1 MACTSYKLSKIE
13 TSCGSNIPS
22 IKKMWVGAFESA
34 VIKHDMASAT
44 EADYADVDILMDGA
58 STPAPVL
65 DADGNKIIVDI
76 KNAALATGADEWV
89 EFAFRKNTC
98 SADTEMTVN
107 DNGSHYFTNSVNMVF
122 ARQDS
127 AKRLNIQALASGDC
141 SVIYQDGN
149 NNYWFI
155 GLDQPVNLT
164 TATATTGTAVGDSNQ
179 YDLVLAEESAIMP
192 VPVLASVAETIISTL
207 TGE

>member
-1 MACTSYKLSKIE
+1 MACKSIKLSAIE

-22 IKKMWVGAFESA
+22 IKRIIVGAYESA
-34 VIKHDMASAT
+34 VIKHNVASAT
-44 EADYADVDILMDGA
+44 EADYEDVTVQTVGG
-58 STPAPVL
+58 TPVT
-65 DADGNKIIVDI
+65 DDDNNKIIENI
-76 KNAALATGADEWV
+76 KNAALATGADNWV

-122 ARQDS
+122 AKQDTG
-127 AKRLNIQALASGDC
+127 KRLNVQALASGDC

-192 VPVLASVAETIISTL
+192 VPILASVAETIIATL
-207 TGE
+207 KGE

>member
-34 VIKHDMASAT
+34 VIKHDMASETAG
-44 EADYADVDILMDGA
+44 DYADVDILMDGA
-58 STPAPVL
+58 DPVT

-98 SADTEMTVN
+98 SADSEMTVN

>member
-1 MACTSYKLSKIE
+1 MACTSYKLTKIE

-34 VIKHDMASAT
+34 AIKHNMASEKA
-44 EADYADVDILMDGA
+44 ADYEDVDILMDGA
-58 STPAPVL
+58 NPVT
-65 DADGNKIIVDI
+65 DADGNKIITGI
-76 KNAALATGADEWV
+76 KNAALATGADNWV

-122 ARQDS
+122 ARQDA